1 MVGFCSRHYANSFEA
16 PEALDL
22 SGPLSRLGFQDPVYV
37 IRAKSLQL
45 NILKPSDGFKGHGR
59 RMGWLV
65 CFEAF
70 LLSGWI

>member
-1 MVGFCSRHYANSFEA
+1 MLEPGASWNVRHYANAFEA

-45 NILKPSDGFKGHGR
+45 HILKPSDGMQGIREEDGMTGMF
-59 RMGWLV
+59 
-65 CFEAF
+65 
-70 LLSGWI
+70 